1 MPSGHLAKVDFL
13 SGQETFHS
21 HLPDGQAGDQASGLS
36 TNPLKEITKT
46 FQEQTKFES
55 YLSQGQAGIQ
65 VFFKSWLCMSP
76 GLISNILL
84 PQINSE
90 VKMCMQ
96 NKQNKIITSK
106 VIKQ

>member
-21 HLPDGQAGDQASGLS
+21 HLPDGQAGDQASGLP
-36 TNPLKEITKT
+36 TNSIKEKTNT

-76 GLISNILL
+76 WLSNILL
-84 PQINSE
+84 PQIKLRCVCKTHKRKSLHLR
-90 VKMCMQ
+90 
-96 NKQNKIITSK
+96 
-106 VIKQ
+106 